1 MNIQSWQRLLRES
14 LFLLL
19 NIVNLVKLK
28 QLLVKKE
35 ILTMEIRT
43 CSECNQP
50 LRGRKD
56 QKFCSDYCRNA
67 FNNRL
72 NEDSNKYVRRIN
84 GILRKNR
91 RILEKLNPSGKSTV
105 DGITLAEEGFNFHY
119 YTNIYKT
126 QKGSQYFFCYDYGY
140 LKTDNDQ
147 YFLVQKQ
154 DYVK

>member
-1 MNIQSWQRLLRES
+1 MAGERICLECQQ
-14 LFLLL
+14 
-19 NIVNLVKLK
+19 KLK
-28 QLLVKKE
+28 
-35 ILTMEIRT
+35 
-43 CSECNQP
+43 
-50 LRGRKD
+50 GRKD

-67 FNNRL
+67 YNNRQ

-91 RILEKLNPSGKSTV
+91 RILERLIPSGKSTV

-126 QKGSQYFFCYDYGY
+126 QKGAEYHFCYDYGY
-140 LKTDNDQ
+140 RKLDNDQ
-147 YFLVQKQ
+147 YILVVKQ